1 MSTVMSGRSRRAK
14 APDDLDPDI
23 RAVAPQ
29 SPLRRLFRETGTWI
43 LVLDV
48 FLVLLFGALSDNF
61 VFWSQTN
68 VQALMINGTEALLLA
83 LGLAMLLGAGAF
95 DLSVGSNLVLSS
107 VLGALTI
114 KGIAGP
120 PDADGNYHNLGVAIL
135 LGAVVCIGTGVVYG
149 IVNGILIAYFDIN
162 SLIATLGTMGIGTGA
177 ALVIT
182 QGGDVTSV
190 PSQLQSEFG
199 LASLWGFLPYPALV
213 AIVAAVVLWWL
224 LRYTRYGIRTLALG
238 SERTSAE
245 RAGIRVKRHLVS
257 LAAIAGGL
265 AGLAGFVDISRYGST
280 AVAGHVQ
287 DPLVAITAVVIGGTL
302 IEGGKVSI
310 VGVIWGTV
318 LAIVLQT
325 GLIILGFQSFYQLIA
340 IGVVL
345 IVAVGLDRYR
355 VRRRGD
361 R

>member
-1 MSTVMSGRSRRAK
+1 MSTTMQPPNSQLTQQG
-14 APDDLDPDI
+14 DPDL
-23 RAVAPQ
+23 RAVKPKNALQ
-29 SPLRRLFRETGTWI
+29 RFFSETGSWI

-48 FLVLLFGALSDNF
+48 VLIIAFGLLSHDF

-107 VLGALTI
+107 VLGAITV
-114 KGIAGP
+114 KSIAGV
-120 PDADGNYHNLGVAIL
+120 PDANGNYAHLALAIT
-135 LGAVVCIGTGVVYG
+135 LGAIVCIATGVIYG
-149 IVNGILIAYFDIN
+149 LLNGILIAYFEIN
-162 SLIATLGTMGIGTGA
+162 SLIATLGTMGIGTGV

-182 QGGDVTSV
+182 QGGDVTDL
-190 PSQLQSEFG
+190 PSQLQSGFG
-199 LASLWGFLPYPALV
+199 LASLFFIPYPAMI
-213 AIVAAVVLWWL
+213 AIVAAIMLWAVL
-224 LRYTRYGIRTLALG
+224 RFTRYGVRTLAIG

-245 RAGIRVKRHLVS
+245 RAGIRVKPHLTS
-257 LAAIAGGL
+257 LAALAGGL
-265 AGLAGFVDISRYGST
+265 AGLAGFIDITRYGST
-280 AVAGHVQ
+280 AQSGHVQ

-310 VGVIWGTV
+310 IGVIWGTI
-318 LAIVLQT
+318 LAVVLQT
-325 GLIILGFQSFYQLIA
+325 GLIIVGVQSFYQLIA
-340 IGVVL
+340 VGTVL

-355 VRRRGD
+355 VRHRHD